1 MTDRELDVK
10 CAELMGWPQIKVED
24 ALILSAPSYPALIEG
39 YAAQNAVTFRV
50 YMTQEEYEDRREK
63 PTAWWRP
70 STDLNQAAL
79 VEEKAIEKVGDEMYG
94 NTLALITG
102 AAVYSRVCK
111 MLTLTSRA
119 SARQRCIASLLA
131 VEESHE

>member
-10 CAELMGWPQIKVED
+10 CAEKLCDYKWIEPWKDAGCVIIVNAETLENYPYYDQRDSTWPRYVD
-24 ALILSAPSYPALIEG
+24 
-39 YAAQNAVTFRV
+39 F
-50 YMTQEEYEDRREK
+50 DRNV
-63 PTAWWRP
+63 PNY

-131 VEESHE
+131 VEESER